1 METKTYMYDFLFLL
15 YIISQKRHFFPFK
28 ISFFIKLLKV
38 NICIIE
44 NLRHIRNKEHKI
56 IYKCKEFDVSLWVLA
71 HVHMHNWA
79 YLLVWLSLYNV
90 YWPFSHVI
98 NIYLFKISKLWAF
111 WWPVEAFELWWR
123 LLRVRWTARRSNQS
137 ILKEVSPELSLE
149 RLTLQL
155 KLQSSGH
162 VMWGTDSFEKILML
176 GKIEGGRR
184 RGWQR
189 MRWLGGVINSM
200 NMSLGKLRE
209 LVIDREFWHAAVHGV
224 AKRGTQLSHWTELNW
239 IYFTKSTKEK

>member
-1 METKTYMYDFLFLL
+1 MYTHAHINIYMPVTIGYIYTHTHIHIYVCGCENWTKKKAKRWRMDAFELRCWRRLL
-15 YIISQKRHFFPFK
+15 R
-28 ISFFIKLLKV
+28 LLKV
-38 NICIIE
+38 PWIG
-44 NLRHIRNKEHKI
+44 
-56 IYKCKEFDVSLWVLA
+56 
-71 HVHMHNWA
+71 
-79 YLLVWLSLYNV
+79 
-90 YWPFSHVI
+90 
-98 NIYLFKISKLWAF
+98 
-111 WWPVEAFELWWR
+111 
-123 LLRVRWTARRSNQS
+123 RRSNQC

-209 LVIDREFWHAAVHGV
+209 LVIDREFWRAAVHGV